1 MFEKDDLIRV
11 QYREIG
17 LLKNLI
23 KAQEQLIQKHRQRS
37 VREKLG
43 LRFEVED
50 AVVEKQKELTNETEN
65 QKDYH
70 GDSSYGVL
78 CYNALYGHCIVR
90 TFNPSL

>member
-43 LRFEVED
+43 LRFDVED

-65 QKDYH
+65 
-70 GDSSYGVL
+70 
-78 CYNALYGHCIVR
+78 
-90 TFNPSL
+90 

>member
-50 AVVEKQKELTNETEN
+50 AVIEKQKELTNGTEN
-65 QKDYH
+65 
-70 GDSSYGVL
+70 
-78 CYNALYGHCIVR
+78 
-90 TFNPSL
+90 